1 MKYTR
6 SENEHEITLSPREQA
21 TASVILLHG
30 LGADGWDLLPLAQ
43 ALDLPDSMPV
53 RFVLP
58 HAPVRAVTVSG
69 GYEMRAWFD
78 VRDITPEDRADPQG
92 LKEATLRVTGYL
104 RSEQGQGVPA
114 SRVVLAGFSQ
124 GGALAL
130 HAGLRHAER
139 LAGIVALSTFLPF
152 PDALEDEQSAA
163 NAQAPILMCHGAE
176 DSIVP
181 VAVGRQAG
189 GFLEGMGHP
198 LEWHEYP
205 MDHEIC
211 AEEVAVVSRWLRAR
225 LPARL

>member
-6 SENEHEITLSPREQA
+6 SESDHEVTLSPREPA

-30 LGADGWDLLPLAQ
+30 LGADGWDLLPVAQ
-43 ALDLPDSMPV
+43 ALDLPDSLPV

-69 GYEMRAWFD
+69 GYAMRAWFD
-78 VRDITPEDRADPQG
+78 VRDITPEDRVDPEG
-92 LKEATLRVTGYL
+92 LDEATRRVTGYL
-104 RSEQGQGVPA
+104 RSEQERGIPA
-114 SRVVLAGFSQ
+114 SRIVLAGFSQ

-152 PDALEDEQSAA
+152 QDALATERSPA
-163 NAQAPILMCHGAE
+163 NAAAPILMCHGLE

-181 VAVGRQAG
+181 VGFGRQASR
-189 GFLEGMGHP
+189 FLADAGHP
-198 LEWHEYP
+198 MAWHEYP

-211 AEEVAVVSRWLRAR
+211 AAEVAEISRWLRER
-225 LPARL
+225 LGSRL